1 MRNLKI
7 THRYIKFVALNYL
20 MKSNMNSTTRL
31 TLIMGVITMAGIF
44 SSAGFVSGQQTLDL
58 KTPGGNEAF
67 GGDSKGSVSIVPKEH
82 TVNIAANMSTPPKE
96 GNVFEGWLAD
106 AGGSDYKLSVGEFSK
121 NGTLHFTSTMVNPY
135 SYTQFLVTEEPFE
148 DPDPNAASVIAGAEL
163 VSPFGQ

>member
-1 MRNLKI
+1 MRNLRI

-20 MKSNMNSTTRL
+20 MKSNMNSTIRL
-31 TLIMGVITMAGIF
+31 TLIIGVITIAGIF

-58 KTPGGNEAF
+58 KTPGGNEVF
-67 GGDSKGSVSIVPKEH
+67 GGYSKGSVSIVPKEH
-82 TVNIAANMSTPPKE
+82 TVNIVANMSTPPKE

-135 SYTQFLVTEEPFE
+135 TYTEFLVTEEPFE